1 MLINF
6 AVTRFARCLLIN
18 ALRRSSELLKSWLHG
33 YCGELQACDRQNETF
48 LSLCLLLELLC
59 IVTS

>member
-18 ALRRSSELLKSWLHG
+18 ALRRTSELLKSTLSG
-33 YCGELQACDRQNETF
+33 YWRELQAYDMLKETLF
-48 LSLCLLLELLC
+48 E
-59 IVTS
+59 IYIY

>member
-18 ALRRSSELLKSWLHG
+18 ALRRTSGLLKSTLHG
-33 YCGELQACDRQNETF
+33 YCIELQAWDMQNEMLF
-48 LSLCLLLELLC
+48 
-59 IVTS
+59 